1 MNMTKTKLA
10 AVVAFSTC
18 ALAAQ
23 AKEANYANVKKQLT
37 IMENILKA
45 SGSSNKAH
53 MNALRKVSSTYL
65 AGQGAVFTIASNP
78 NHAWSSFSSFVP
90 VAPIAPSAPV
100 ATVYADSMSFSYSSN
115 DIEQMVEHEMEA
127 AENHYEAAM
136 EAAEHQREMQRDL
149 AEAQR
154 DLRYE
159 VRDLEREARDLQYQ
173 VKRLKGD
180 DLKEVKA
187 ELAKIAEKKQAVEQE
202 RAKVAEKVAKVKKAT
217 KEKLKERAKKRVLEN
232 KALVKNVVDTFC
244 LYGNGLRA
252 VPKSENVTLIV
263 KYAGEKLNNKYQD
276 QVFVFR
282 KKDLIDCSSE
292 KISSDKLLSKATS
305 YQI

>member
-23 AKEANYANVKKQLT
+23 AKDVNYSNVKKQLT
-37 IMENILKA
+37 IMENILKSSDA
-45 SGSSNKAH
+45 SGFGKRTFNS
-53 MNALRKVSSTYL
+53 VDSTYL
-65 AGQGAVFTIASNP
+65 AGQGAVFTIKGRYGNDFYAANFHMP
-78 NHAWSSFSSFVP
+78 P
-90 VAPIAPSAPV
+90 VAPVAPSSPK
-100 ATVYADSMSFSYSSN
+100 
-115 DIEQMVEHEMEA
+115 EVEEMMNIALEA
-127 AENHYEAAM
+127 AGVNYESAM
-136 EAAEHQREMQRDL
+136 EEAEHQREMQREL

-173 VKRLKGD
+173 VKRMKGEEA
-180 DLKEVKA
+180 KEIKA
-187 ELAKIAEKKQAVEQE
+187 ELAKIAEKKKAVEKE
-202 RAKVAEKVAKVKKAT
+202 RAKVAEKVAKAKKAT
-217 KEKLKERAKKRVLEN
+217 KEKLKERAQKRVLEN

-252 VPKSENVTLIV
+252 VPKSENVTLV
-263 KYAGEKLNNKYQD
+263 MKYAGEKFNNQYQD

-282 KKDLIDCSSE
+282 KKDLIDCASE
-292 KISSDKLLSKATS
+292 KISSDKLLAKAKS

>member
-23 AKEANYANVKKQLT
+23 AKEANYSNVKKQLT

-45 SGSSNKAH
+45 SGANNKAH
-53 MNALRKVSSTYL
+53 MSALRRVSSTYL
-65 AGQGAVFTIASNP
+65 AGQGAVFTVATNP
-78 NHAWSSFSSFVP
+78 SHVWSSLSHFIP
-90 VAPIAPSAPV
+90 VAPTAPTAPV
-100 ATVYADSMSFSYSSN
+100 ASAYADSMSYSFSSN
-115 DIEQMVEHEMEA
+115 DIEEMVEHEMEA
-127 AENHYEAAM
+127 AQNKYEAAM
-136 EAAEHQREMQRDL
+136 EAAEHQREMQREL
-149 AEAQR
+149 AEALR

-159 VRDLEREARDLQYQ
+159 ERDLEREARDLQYQ
-173 VKRLKGD
+173 VKRMKGEE
-180 DLKEVKA
+180 LKEVKA
-187 ELAKIAEKKQAVEQE
+187 ELEKIAEKKKAVEKE

-244 LYGNGLRA
+244 LYGNGLKA
-252 VPKSENVTLIV
+252 VPKSENVTLIM
-263 KYAGEKLNNKYQD
+263 KYAGEKVNNQYQD

-292 KISSDKLLSKATS
+292 KISSDKLLAKATS